1 MCSTSVCAR
10 RSTFRSR
17 DRGWTSFAP
26 SPRRFEQKVAQVAN
40 TIDVRVKQGKNY
52 PELHVNVDR
61 TKAAYYGITQDRVI
75 VDVITGISSNL
86 ALSPNYWLDPKT
98 ANGYFLLAQYPEQ
111 SLTKTED
118 LLNIP
123 IIGARTPLGP
133 TVHAGHRRHQRLDRG
148 ATEHTLCR
156 TQYGSLQRLLCFRR

>member
-1 MCSTSVCAR
+1 ER
-10 RSTFRSR
+10 
-17 DRGWTSFAP
+17 
-26 SPRRFEQKVAQVAN
+26 VAQV
-40 TIDVRVKQGKNY
+40 TDTTDVRIKQGKNY

-61 TKAAYYGITQDRVI
+61 TKAAYYGLTQDRVI
-75 VDVITGISSNL
+75 IDVITGISSNL

-123 IIGARTPLGP
+123 IIGARTSLNP
-133 TVHAGHRRHQRLDRG
+133 TASLTTAG
-148 ATEHTLCR
+148 TS
-156 TQYGSLQRLLCFRR
+156 GSSIALKHPPCAGRNLALSSGC